1 VSIPTSRARF
11 LEAGS
16 VVLVGVAAALWAFDA
31 YFRPGLTKQLSSGQ
45 IVLVED
51 LLISL
56 CLLPV
61 LVVSASQLRH
71 LSGRRWLALAAIA
84 IGPQAVATVLFTKAI
99 GYSFV
104 NPIPNFDVLHE
115 VYLLYLLQP
124 VFGLAFAWVFLGERR
139 KPTFW
144 PLAAVALVG
153 VYLIVFAEDPTA
165 PWQIRNPELV
175 AGLLVLGAVIMWA
188 AGTVLGRYALRDV
201 SFPVTTSLRFVLALP
216 VLLVIVLLD
225 KGGAAFSG
233 YSVSQIPAFL
243 GIALVPGVLAML
255 LYYLA
260 LSNTPA
266 SLATIAELGYPLALF
281 LIFSLPVPVGQAAP
295 LRPLELVGAVLLVVS
310 VVTLNFLKT
319 RDVVEIPQERLATA
333 RSADGAE
340 TTLSRGYPHI

>member
-1 VSIPTSRARF
+1 MSLSTPRSRF

-61 LVVSASQLRH
+61 LVANLSSLRR

-99 GYSFV
+99 GYSFS
-104 NPIPNFDVLHE
+104 NPAAPNFDVLHE

-124 VFGLAFAWVFLGERR
+124 IFGLAFARVFLGERR
-139 KPTFW
+139 KRSFW
-144 PLAAVALVG
+144 PLAAIALVG

-165 PWQIRNPELV
+165 PWQIRHPELV
-175 AGLLVLGAVIMWA
+175 AGALVLGAVIMWA
-188 AGTVLGRYALRDV
+188 GGTVLGRYALRDV
-201 SFPVTTSLRFVLALP
+201 SFPVTTTMRFVLALP
-216 VLLVIVLLD
+216 VLLVIVLVD

-233 YSVSQIPAFL
+233 YSISQLPSFL
-243 GIALVPGVLAML
+243 GIVLVPGLLAML

-281 LIFSLPVPVGQAAP
+281 LIFSLPAPVGQGAP
-295 LRPLELVGAVLLVVS
+295 LRPVELLGAVLLVAS

-319 RDVVEIPQERLATA
+319 RYVVDVPHEQLAAA
-333 RSADGAE
+333 RSA
-340 TTLSRGYPHI
+340 

>member
-1 VSIPTSRARF
+1 
-11 LEAGS
+11 
-16 VVLVGVAAALWAFDA
+16 VAAALWAFDA

-56 CLLPV
+56 FLLPV
-61 LVVSASQLRH
+61 LVANLSSLRR

-99 GYSFV
+99 GYSFS
-104 NPIPNFDVLHE
+104 NPAAPNFDVLHE

-124 VFGLAFAWVFLGERR
+124 IFGLAFARVFLGERR
-139 KPTFW
+139 KRSFW
-144 PLAAVALVG
+144 PLAAIALVG
-153 VYLIVFAEDPTA
+153 VYLIVFADDPTA
-165 PWQIRNPELV
+165 PWQIRHPELL
-175 AGLLVLGAVIMWA
+175 AGALVMGAVIMWA

-201 SFPVTTSLRFVLALP
+201 SFPVTTTMRFVLALP
-216 VLLVIVLLD
+216 VLLVIVLVD

-233 YSVSQIPAFL
+233 YSVSQLPSFL
-243 GIALVPGVLAML
+243 GIVLVPGLLAML

-281 LIFSLPVPVGQAAP
+281 LIFSLPAPVGQGAP
-295 LRPLELVGAVLLVVS
+295 LRPVELLGAVLLVAS

-319 RDVVEIPQERLATA
+319 RYVVDVPHEQLAAA
-333 RSADGAE
+333 RSA
-340 TTLSRGYPHI
+340 

>member
-1 VSIPTSRARF
+1 VSLSTPRSRF

-56 CLLPV
+56 FLLPV
-61 LVVSASQLRH
+61 LVANLSSLRR

-99 GYSFV
+99 GYSFS
-104 NPIPNFDVLHE
+104 NPAAPNFDVLHE

-124 VFGLAFAWVFLGERR
+124 IFGLAFARVFLGERR
-139 KPTFW
+139 KRSFW
-144 PLAAVALVG
+144 PLAAIALVG
-153 VYLIVFAEDPTA
+153 VYLIVFADDPTA
-165 PWQIRNPELV
+165 PWQIRHPELL
-175 AGLLVLGAVIMWA
+175 AGALVMGAVIMWA

-201 SFPVTTSLRFVLALP
+201 SFPVTTTMRFVLALP
-216 VLLVIVLLD
+216 VLLVIVLVD

-233 YSVSQIPAFL
+233 YSVSQLPSFL
-243 GIALVPGVLAML
+243 GIVLVPGLLAML

-281 LIFSLPVPVGQAAP
+281 LIFSLPAPVGQGAP
-295 LRPLELVGAVLLVVS
+295 LRPVELLGAVLLVAS

-319 RDVVEIPQERLATA
+319 RYVVDVPHEQLAAA
-333 RSADGAE
+333 RSA
-340 TTLSRGYPHI
+340 

>member
-1 VSIPTSRARF
+1 
-11 LEAGS
+11 
-16 VVLVGVAAALWAFDA
+16 VAAALWAFDA

-51 LLISL
+51 LMISL

-61 LVVSASQLRH
+61 LVANLSSLRR

-99 GYSFV
+99 GYSFS
-104 NPIPNFDVLHE
+104 NPAAPNFDVLHE

-124 VFGLAFAWVFLGERR
+124 IFGLAFARVFLGERR
-139 KPTFW
+139 KRSFW
-144 PLAAVALVG
+144 PLAAIALVG
-153 VYLIVFAEDPTA
+153 VYLIVFADDPTA
-165 PWQIRNPELV
+165 PWQIRHPELL
-175 AGLLVLGAVIMWA
+175 AGALVMGAVIMWA

-201 SFPVTTSLRFVLALP
+201 SFPVTTTMRFVLALP
-216 VLLVIVLLD
+216 VLLVIVLVD

-233 YSVSQIPAFL
+233 YSVSQLPSFL
-243 GIALVPGVLAML
+243 GIVLVPGLLAML

-281 LIFSLPVPVGQAAP
+281 LIFSLPAPVGQGAP
-295 LRPLELVGAVLLVVS
+295 LRPVEVLGAVVLVAS

-319 RDVVEIPQERLATA
+319 RYVVDVPHEQLAAA
-333 RSADGAE
+333 RSA
-340 TTLSRGYPHI
+340 

>member
-1 VSIPTSRARF
+1 VSLSTPRSRF

-61 LVVSASQLRH
+61 LVANLSSLRR

-99 GYSFV
+99 GYSFS
-104 NPIPNFDVLHE
+104 NPAAPNFDVLHE

-124 VFGLAFAWVFLGERR
+124 IFGLAFARVFLGERR
-139 KPTFW
+139 KRSFW
-144 PLAAVALVG
+144 PLAAIALVG

-165 PWQIRNPELV
+165 PWQIRHPELV
-175 AGLLVLGAVIMWA
+175 AGALVLGAVIMWA
-188 AGTVLGRYALRDV
+188 GGTVLGRYALRDV
-201 SFPVTTSLRFVLALP
+201 SFPVTTTMRFVLALP
-216 VLLVIVLLD
+216 VLLVIVLVD

-233 YSVSQIPAFL
+233 YSISQLPSFL
-243 GIALVPGVLAML
+243 GIVLVPGLLAML

-281 LIFSLPVPVGQAAP
+281 LIFSLPAPVGQGAP
-295 LRPLELVGAVLLVVS
+295 LRPVELLGAVLLVAS

-319 RDVVEIPQERLATA
+319 RYVVDVPHEQLAAA
-333 RSADGAE
+333 RSA
-340 TTLSRGYPHI
+340 

>member
-1 VSIPTSRARF
+1 VSLSTPRSRF

-51 LLISL
+51 LMISVF
-56 CLLPV
+56 LLPV
-61 LVVSASQLRH
+61 LLANVSSLRR
-71 LSGRRWLALAAIA
+71 LSARRWLALAAIA

-99 GYSFV
+99 GYSFT
-104 NPIPNFDVLHE
+104 NPVAPNFDVLHE

-124 VFGLAFAWVFLGERR
+124 IFGLAFARVFLGERR
-139 KPTFW
+139 KRSFW
-144 PLAAVALVG
+144 PLAALALVG
-153 VYLIVFAEDPTA
+153 VYLIVFAEDPIA
-165 PWQIRNPELV
+165 PWQIRHPELV
-175 AGLLVLGAVIMWA
+175 AGALVLVAVIMWA

-201 SFPVTTSLRFVLALP
+201 SFPVTTTMRFMLALP

-233 YSVSQIPAFL
+233 YSISQLPSFL
-243 GIALVPGVLAML
+243 GIVLVPGLLAML

-281 LIFSLPVPVGQAAP
+281 LIFSLPAPVGQGAP
-295 LRPLELVGAVLLVVS
+295 LRPVELLGAVLLVAS
-310 VVTLNFLKT
+310 VVTLNFMKS
-319 RDVVEIPQERLATA
+319 RYVVDVPHERLAAA
-333 RSADGAE
+333 RSA
-340 TTLSRGYPHI
+340 